1 MQEKDKK
8 TSLLKKLWQFLRKNI
23 WQLLCALFFITSVAT
38 AIQLNI
44 REHDLVDLIK
54 QVNETNYTVAKTKD
68 GKKITAVNI
77 LDKMPLND
85 TIKQSFKQAMI
96 ANIAIKEY
104 SDSVSDEQL
113 KTQMYN
119 ELITHNMTEKEY
131 LKIMNQSKKS
141 LYKDWTEQL
150 ALMNTLIDHT
160 NISEKEL
167 NAVMNNYREKGTFL
181 MAMFHSKEKAEQFQ
195 KSLMEKKNAN
205 YTLNETT
212 VTNLIKQADGL
223 QNNKYIKQS
232 FSNYNDRFE
241 VSVNDQIWATN
252 VNEPSIVIQNEAT
265 DAVNQRFYVVFPL
278 NKGEVVKKPNASQKR
293 KMIEIAKRIKLMD
306 EKEINKAID
315 DLLKKSDIQYR
326 SPWSEV
332 IE

>member
-8 TSLLKKLWQFLRKNI
+8 TSLLKKLWRFLRKNI

-44 REHDLVDLIK
+44 REHDLIDLIK

-119 ELITHNMTEKEY
+119 ELIAHNMTEKEY

-150 ALMNTLIDHT
+150 ALMNALIDHT

-167 NAVMNNYREKGTFL
+167 HAVMNNYREKGTFL

-223 QNNKYIKQS
+223 QNNKYIKQN
-232 FSNYNDRFE
+232 FSNYNERFE

-265 DAVNQRFYVVFPL
+265 DVVNQRFYVVFPL

-306 EKEINKAID
+306 EKEIDKAID
-315 DLLKKSDIQYR
+315 ELLKKSDIQYR